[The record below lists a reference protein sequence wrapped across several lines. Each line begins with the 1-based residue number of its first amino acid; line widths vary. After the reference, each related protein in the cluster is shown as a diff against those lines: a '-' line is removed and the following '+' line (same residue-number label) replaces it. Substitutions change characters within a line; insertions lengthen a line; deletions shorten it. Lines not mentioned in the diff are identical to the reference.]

1 MDQKKK
7 PVKQP
12 VEPPKRQENWPAK
25 TPGKK
30 SGTGRDNNP
39 AKPKK

>member
-7 PVKQP
+7 PVKAAP
-12 VEPPKRQENWPAK
+12 APAKKQENWPAK
-25 TPGKK
+25 NPGKK

-39 AKPKK
+39 EKPKK